1 MANAWE
7 EIKELTIKIL
17 TINQNVTT
25 ITICAYSAESNV
37 ASNHLAM
44 FQIVTLDSNRSRLFQ

>member
-1 MANAWE
+1 MANACE

-25 ITICAYSAESNV
+25 ITICAQASAESNV

-44 FQIVTLDSNRSRLFQ
+44 LQNVTATSPDFFQ